1 MAYKIDKPEVNT
13 PTLDRWAYR
22 AVDQIEFALND
33 IDKRLR
39 DINVVSETTVNNA
52 YLIKQINGALT
63 DISSIQEGISDIQDT
78 LQSLDDRVTALE
90 EGANNNG

>member
-13 PTLDRWAYR
+13 PTLDRWATR
-22 AVDQIEFALND
+22 AVDQIEFALNN

-52 YLIKQINGALT
+52 YLIKQINGA
-63 DISSIQEGISDIQDT
+63 ISDISDISDAISDIGDQ
-78 LQSLDDRVTALE
+78 LESLDERVTALE
-90 EGANNNG
+90 GANNG

>member
-22 AVDQIEFALND
+22 AVDQLEYALND

-39 DINVVSETTVNNA
+39 EIKVVSETT
-52 YLIKQINGALT
+52 INIASVKTDIDKAIT
-63 DISSIQEGISDIQDT
+63 DISTIGTTISGINDT
-78 LQSLDDRVTALE
+78 LQSLDARVRALE
-90 EGANNNG
+90 EGANNG

>member
-13 PTLDRWAYR
+13 PTLDRWATR

-39 DINVVSETTVNNA
+39 DINVVSETTINNA
-52 YLIKQINGALT
+52 YLIKQINGA
-63 DISSIQEGISDIQDT
+63 ISDISDIKEDISDIGDT
-78 LQSLDDRVTALE
+78 LESLDQRVTALE
-90 EGANNNG
+90 GANNG

>member
-13 PTLDRWAYR
+13 PTLDRWATR

-39 DINVVSETTVNNA
+39 DINVVSEATTNNA
-52 YLIKQINGALT
+52 YIIKQINGA
-63 DISSIQEGISDIQDT
+63 ISDISDISETISGIGDT
-78 LQSLDDRVTALE
+78 LESLDERVTAL